1 MRSSF
6 FPTFILVIL
15 IARCSSVSV
24 KYDYD
29 PAIDF
34 SKFKTFG
41 WKDVEIPNDAL
52 AKNPLLAKR
61 VKEAV
66 IKELKEKGYVYSE
79 SEEVDFAVVAH
90 AGTKERMQITDWGS
104 YGWYSPW
111 WGPYGGQVDVSQY
124 TEGTLVI
131 DIVDMRERE
140 MAWRGLAT
148 GTVDESP
155 NPERARAR
163 MDNVVSQILA
173 NFPPPGK

>member
-1 MRSSF
+1 MRSSIF
-6 FPTFILVIL
+6 SPLAIFILIFS
-15 IARCSSVSV
+15 CSSVSV

-34 SKFKTFG
+34 KKFTTFG
-41 WKDVEIPNDAL
+41 WKEVEIPNDAL

-61 VKEAV
+61 VKQAV
-66 IKELKEKGYVYSE
+66 IKELESKGYTYTE
-79 SEEVDFAVVAH
+79 SEQVDFAVVTH
-90 AGTKERMQITDWGS
+90 AGTKDRTQITDWGS

-111 WGPYGGQVDVSQY
+111 WGPYGGRVDVSQY

-131 DIVDMRERE
+131 DIVDMNEKE

-148 GTVDESP
+148 GTVDENL
-155 NPERARAR
+155 NPERSQARI
-163 MDNVVSQILA
+163 DHTVSKILA

>member
-1 MRSSF
+1 MRLLIIGALA
-6 FPTFILVIL
+6 FIIFT
-15 IARCSSVSV
+15 ISCSSVSV

-34 SKFKTFG
+34 SKFKIFS
-41 WKDVEIPNDAL
+41 WKEVEIPNDAL

-61 VKEAV
+61 VKESV
-66 IKELKEKGYVYSE
+66 IKELEAKGYTYSE
-79 SEEVDFAVVAH
+79 SEDVDFAVVAH
-90 AGTKERMQITDWGS
+90 AGTKDRMQITDWGS

-111 WGPYGGQVDVSQY
+111 WGPYGGRVDVSQY

-131 DIVDMRERE
+131 DIVDMREKE

-148 GTVDESP
+148 GTVDESS
-155 NPERARAR
+155 NPERSQVRI
-163 MDNVVSQILA
+163 NQTVSKILA

>member
-1 MRSSF
+1 MRLTF
-6 FPTFILVIL
+6 FIALIFIIF
-15 IARCSSVSV
+15 AASCSSVSV
-24 KYDYD
+24 KFDYD

-52 AKNPLLAKR
+52 SKNPLLAKR

-66 IKELKEKGYVYSE
+66 IKELEAKGYTYSE
-79 SEEVDFAVVAH
+79 SEKVDFAVVAH
-90 AGTKERMQITDWGS
+90 AGTKDRMQVTDWGS

-111 WGPYGGQVDVSQY
+111 WGPYGGRVDVSQY

-131 DIVDMRERE
+131 DIVDMQERE

-148 GTVDESP
+148 GTVDEST
-155 NPERARAR
+155 NPERAQAR
-163 MDNVVSQILA
+163 IDNIVSQILA

>member
-1 MRSSF
+1 MRLIF
-6 FPTFILVIL
+6 FIALIFVLFIVS
-15 IARCSSVSV
+15 CSSVSV

-34 SKFKTFG
+34 SKFKSFG
-41 WKDVEIPNDAL
+41 WKDVEIPNDAM
-52 AKNPLLAKR
+52 AKNQLLAKR

-66 IKELKEKGYVYSE
+66 IKELETKGYTYSE
-79 SEEVDFAVVAH
+79 SDEVDFAVVAH

-111 WGPYGGQVDVSQY
+111 WGPYGGRVDVSQY

-131 DIVDMRERE
+131 DIVDMQERE

-155 NPERARAR
+155 NPERAQAR
-163 MDNVVSQILA
+163 MDDIVSRILV
-173 NFPPPGK
+173 NFPPPAK